1 VTVTK
6 PEKLSYSDSSH
17 AYWVNG
23 TRAKG
28 VTSVAG
34 LLDDTYN
41 LQQWVKRNV
50 ALGMAL
56 DESLAQRAIAYHQDK
71 GALGDVAEDALRA
84 AKAHQ
89 AAERGSAI
97 HRTLEAHD
105 LGEAIIDTEANRAL
119 RRAYDKALESAGL
132 IVVPEYVERIVLY
145 PTQMIAGRFDRIF
158 KRRRDGKYVIGDIK
172 SGASAVKYPHKTAI
186 QLALYA
192 NAPWMAAPIPSWGG
206 KTEEFEHLPDKLD
219 LKWAYVI
226 YTPDEHTVE
235 VLKIEISH
243 AFDMV
248 KKSIF
253 PALEWRKRD
262 DLITSVGSTS
272 VDEVNAPATE
282 ERVAW
287 IKGRLQLVT
296 MLDEAEKAKTLCASR
311 WPEGVGKP
319 KDPNVVWSEA
329 DVDAL
334 DQMLQT
340 VEKDCSMPFPI
351 ADPGH
356 KNMNARAA

>member
-1 VTVTK
+1 MK

-23 TRAKG
+23 VRAKG

-41 LQQWVKRNV
+41 LQNWIKRNV

-56 DESLAQRAIAYHQDK
+56 DDSLAERAIAHHQDK

-84 AKAHQ
+84 AKTHQ
-89 AAERGSAI
+89 AAARGSAI

-105 LGEAIIDTEANRAL
+105 LGEELIDTPKNRAL
-119 RRAYDKALESAGL
+119 RRAYDVALEAAGL
-132 IVVPEYVERIVLY
+132 VVVPEYIERIICY
-145 PTQMIAGRFDRIF
+145 PDEMVAGRFDRIMR
-158 KRRRDGKYVIGDIK
+158 RRRDGKFVIADIK
-172 SGASAVKYPHKTAI
+172 SGESAVKYPHKTAI

-192 NAPWMAAPIPSWGG
+192 NAPWMAAQIPSQGG
-206 KTEEFEHLPDKLD
+206 KTDEFEKLPEKLD
-219 LKWAYVI
+219 LRNGYII
-226 YTPDEHTVE
+226 YTPDENNVE
-235 VLKIEISH
+235 VLKIDIAH
-243 AFDMV
+243 AWKMV
-248 KKSIF
+248 KQAIF

-262 DLITSVGSTS
+262 DLVTSVGTTA
-272 VDEVNAPATE
+272 VDELAGPASE

-287 IKGRLQLVT
+287 IKGRIQLVT
-296 MLDEAEKAKTLCASR
+296 MIDDAEKAKSLVAKR

-319 KDPNVVWSEA
+319 KDPETVWSEA

-334 DQMLQT
+334 DEMLQS
-340 VEKDCSMPFPI
+340 VEKDCSVGFPMP
-351 ADPGH
+351 DPKHGQ
-356 KNMNARAA
+356 MNAA